1 MIANA
6 VLPSVIRRDLLR
18 LALLAGVVAVLL
30 VLAIQQP
37 GYTDAYYYFN
47 AAQRLATGHGLTDSA
62 LWTYIAAPPGSGL
75 PIPSHLY
82 WMPLASLVQ
91 SASMAL
97 LGPTFR
103 AAQIPMALCY
113 VGLVLF
119 AYGIGLRLGGTR
131 RAAWL
136 AALLT
141 LFSGFYMGYWTTTDT
156 FSLYGLVGA
165 GALACIALARECGN
179 LRWYAAAGALC
190 ALAHLTRADGVLL
203 LAVLLMIALWP
214 RPQSQPQVR
223 SQPHSRSQ
231 FRGAGVALVAYL
243 LVMSPWFIRNV
254 NAVGT
259 ALPVGGFQ
267 TAYMRAYD
275 EIANYPPGVSFSDFV
290 NWGAGNI
297 LRSRW
302 DALAGELGTL
312 WTWIA
317 VEGMIVVLPLALV
330 AAWKRRRDAFLAPFA
345 LYAVG
350 LHIAMTFV
358 FALPGPR
365 GGLFHSAAALLPF
378 WMALG
383 AVGLDDVVTWAA
395 KRRRW
400 PRKQA
405 LNVFSVALVVIA
417 AGLSGVLLL
426 ASMARNNGG
435 TFYRE
440 ISARLPANAVVMV
453 NDPPAFA
460 YLTGRSA
467 VVLPNAGPDI
477 IPELMRRYGV
487 THIIV
492 DWNRTTPMDPLY
504 SPSYASPIIRLIQTD
519 RDTKDRPIYIYEV
532 QK

>member
-1 MIANA
+1 MIPNA
-6 VLPSVIRRDLLR
+6 VPPSMIRRDVLR
-18 LALLAGVVAVLL
+18 LAGIACVGAVLL

-47 AAQRLATGHGLTDSA
+47 AAQRLATGRGLTDAA
-62 LWTYIAAPPGSGL
+62 LWTYIAAPSGL
-75 PIPSHLY
+75 PVPSHLY
-82 WMPLASLVQ
+82 WMPLAALVQ
-91 SASMAL
+91 AASMAL
-97 LGPTFR
+97 FGATFR
-103 AAQIPMALCY
+103 AAQLPMALCY
-113 VGLVLF
+113 IGLVLL
-119 AYGIGLRLGGTR
+119 AYGIGLRLGRTR
-131 RAAWL
+131 RAALL

-141 LFSGFYMGYWTTTDT
+141 MFSGFYIGYWTTTDT

-165 GALACIALARECGN
+165 GALVCTALAKERNN

-203 LAVLLMIALWP
+203 LAVLLLIALWS
-214 RPQSQPQVR
+214 RPQSK
-223 SQPHSRSQ
+223 PHL
-231 FRGAGVALVAYL
+231 RGAGIALVAYL

-275 EIANYPPGVSFSDFV
+275 EIANYPPGVSFADFAD
-290 NWGAGNI
+290 WGVGNI

-302 DALAGELGTL
+302 DALAGESGTL

-350 LHIAMTFV
+350 LHLLMTFI

-365 GGLFHSAAALLPF
+365 GGLFHSAAALVPF

-383 AVGLDDVVTWAA
+383 AVGLDDAVTWAA

-405 LNVFSVALVVIA
+405 LNVFSVALVIIA

-426 ASMARNNGG
+426 ASMARNNAGV
-435 TFYRE
+435 FYRE
-440 ISARLPANAVVMV
+440 IGARLPADAVVMV

-467 VVLPNAGPDI
+467 VVLPNARPDV
-477 IPELMRRYGV
+477 IPELVRRYGV

-504 SPSYASPIIRLIQTD
+504 SPSYVSPTIRLIETE